1 METTANEIMGAVNEV
16 STSLTSIIN
25 IGMIGK
31 IVGVVILAG
40 AGLFVAWF
48 AIRKVIKGVKCA
60 LKGKLSV

>member
-48 AIRKVIKGVKCA
+48 AIRKVIKGVKGA
-60 LKGKLSV
+60 LKGKFSV

>member
-31 IVGVVILAG
+31 IVGVVILAA

-48 AIRKVIKGVKCA
+48 AIRKVIKGVKGA

>member
-1 METTANEIMGAVNEV
+1 MGAVNEV

-48 AIRKVIKGVKCA
+48 AIRKVIKGVKGA

>member
-48 AIRKVIKGVKCA
+48 AIRKVIKGVKGA

>member
-1 METTANEIMGAVNEV
+1 METTANEIIGAVNEV

-31 IVGVVILAG
+31 IVGVVIVAA

-48 AIRKVIKGVKCA
+48 AIRKVIKGVKGA